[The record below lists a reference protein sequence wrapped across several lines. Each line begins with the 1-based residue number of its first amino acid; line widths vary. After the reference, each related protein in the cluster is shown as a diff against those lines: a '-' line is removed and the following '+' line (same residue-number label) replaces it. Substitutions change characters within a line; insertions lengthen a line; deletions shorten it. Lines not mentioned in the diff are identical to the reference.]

1 MSSLVEI
8 KPKTTEE
15 LFKVKGWGE
24 VKINKYGND
33 ILNIIK
39 EHVLKIV
46 HLNEENLSETCT
58 DNEEQIRNKI
68 KKFRLET
75 AKKEQIKPF
84 MVFKDD
90 QIEELINV
98 KPKNKEQLLKVKG
111 FGEIKAQ
118 KYGEEIINI
127 IINKNEDFI
136 SNS

>member
-1 MSSLVEI
+1 
-8 KPKTTEE
+8 
-15 LFKVKGWGE
+15 
-24 VKINKYGND
+24 
-33 ILNIIK
+33 
-39 EHVLKIV
+39 
-46 HLNEENLSETCT
+46 
-58 DNEEQIRNKI
+58 
-68 KKFRLET
+68 
-75 AKKEQIKPF
+75 

-111 FGEIKAQ
+111 FGEIKVQ

>member
-15 LFKVKGWGE
+15 LFKVKGLGE

-58 DNEEQIRNKI
+58 DNE
-68 KKFRLET
+68 
-75 AKKEQIKPF
+75 EQIKPF

>member
-1 MSSLVEI
+1 M
-8 KPKTTEE
+8 
-15 LFKVKGWGE
+15 
-24 VKINKYGND
+24 
-33 ILNIIK
+33 
-39 EHVLKIV
+39 
-46 HLNEENLSETCT
+46 
-58 DNEEQIRNKI
+58 RNKL

>member
-15 LFKVKGWGE
+15 LFKVKGLGE

-58 DNEEQIRNKI
+58 DNEEQIRNKL